1 MFWVHLPTI
10 NYKIIFKFLI
20 LTFSFFASLFVFG
33 QESIESLIKKHEIP
47 ESKLSIILEEH
58 ESGKRLIDINSN
70 RSRSPA
76 SVTKL
81 FTAFAAIDLLGSQ
94 YQWKTEAYINQ
105 KDNGKDSID
114 YLLIRGGGDPSFSI
128 NDLESFILKIRATGI
143 REIRNGIY
151 LDQSFFKQ
159 RKNSTGSFDQS
170 PLRPYNTMHSSLIV
184 NSNKLDLGF
193 RFNSKSKQIVITPSF
208 LPTGV
213 SIQSNLLIGS
223 GDCKDFKSQV
233 TFEERLEKKTLMILI
248 NGFYPGQC
256 SNFDH
261 DLAITETEHYFFGAF
276 KKIWVD
282 SGGTINGHYKRRKKS
297 KMNALIAHMDSEELN
312 SALRLILK
320 ESDNMASRN
329 VFLSFA
335 EKSNQRKL
343 RNIRKTVYKSMKNND
358 IQWHNRNFIDNG
370 SGLSRKTR
378 LKPESIMGLIKKI
391 DQDIKFLEIK
401 SMLPVSGIDGTLKN
415 IYQSSL
421 LQGQMR
427 LKTGTLNGVRCLAGF
442 ITSSS
447 GKNYRFVFMHNNF
460 DEYEYDLRLFTTELL
475 NLIVSEELIA
485 SD

>member
-47 ESKLSIILEEH
+47 ESKLSIILEDN

-94 YQWKTEAYINQ
+94 YQWKTEAYIDQ

-114 YLLIRGGGDPSFSI
+114 YLLISGGGDPSFSI

-143 REIRNGIY
+143 REIRNGIH

-184 NSNKLDLGF
+184 NSNKLDLSF
-193 RFNSKSKQIVITPSF
+193 SFNSKTKEIVITPSF

-223 GDCKDFKSQV
+223 GDCRDFRSQV
-233 TFEERLEKKTLMILI
+233 NFKERLEKKTLMILI
-248 NGFYPGQC
+248 NGFYPDQC
-256 SNFDH
+256 PSFDH
-261 DLAITETEHYFFGAF
+261 DLAITETEHYFYGAF

-343 RNIRKTVYKSMKNND
+343 RNIRKTVYKSMKDND

-415 IYQSSL
+415 IFQSSL

>member
-1 MFWVHLPTI
+1 MSWVHLPNI

-20 LTFSFFASLFVFG
+20 LIFSFFSSLFVFG
-33 QESIESLIKKHEIP
+33 QDSIDLLIKKHEIP
-47 ESKLSIILEEH
+47 ESKLSIILEDN
-58 ESGKRLIDINSN
+58 ESGKRLVDINSN
-70 RSRSPA
+70 RSRSPG

-94 YQWKTEAYINQ
+94 YQWKTEAYIDQ

-143 REIRNGIY
+143 REIRNGIH

-159 RKNSTGSFDQS
+159 RKKSTGSFDQS

-184 NSNKLDLGF
+184 NSNKLDLSF
-193 RFNSKSKQIVITPSF
+193 RFNSKTKEIVVTPSF
-208 LPTGV
+208 LPKGV
-213 SIQSNLLIGS
+213 SIQNNLSIGS
-223 GDCKDFKSQV
+223 GDCKDFRSQV
-233 TFEERLEKKTLMILI
+233 NFKERLEGKTIMILI

-256 SNFDH
+256 PNFDH
-261 DLAITETEHYFFGAF
+261 DLAITEPEHYFYGAF
-276 KKIWVD
+276 KKIWMD

-312 SALRLILK
+312 SVLRLILK

-335 EKSNQRKL
+335 EKSYQTNL
-343 RNIRKTVYKSMKNND
+343 RNTRKAVYKSMKNND
-358 IQWHNRNFIDNG
+358 VQWHNLNFIENG

-378 LKPESIMGLIKKI
+378 LKPESVMGLLKKI
-391 DQDIKFLEIK
+391 DQETKFLEIK

-415 IYQSSL
+415 IYRSETL
-421 LQGQMR
+421 RGQMK

-442 ITSSS
+442 ITSKT
-447 GKNYRFVFMHNNF
+447 GKKYRFVFMHNNYE
-460 DEYEYDLRLFTTELL
+460 EYEYDLLSFTTDLL
-475 NLIVSEELIA
+475 NLIVT
-485 SD
+485 DQY

>member
-320 ESDNMASRN
+320 ESDNLASRN

>member
-47 ESKLSIILEEH
+47 ESKLSIILEDN

-70 RSRSPA
+70 RSRSPG

-81 FTAFAAIDLLGSQ
+81 FTAFAAIDLLGSE
-94 YQWKTEAYINQ
+94 YQWKTEAYIDQ
-105 KDNGKDSID
+105 KDNGIDSID

-143 REIRNGIY
+143 REIRNGIH

-184 NSNKLDLGF
+184 NSNKLDLSF
-193 RFNSKSKQIVITPSF
+193 SFNSKTKEIVITPSF

-223 GDCKDFKSQV
+223 GDCKDFRSQV
-233 TFEERLEKKTLMILI
+233 NFKERLEKKTLMIVI
-248 NGFYPGQC
+248 NGFYPDQC
-256 SNFDH
+256 SSFDH
-261 DLAITETEHYFFGAF
+261 DLAITETEHYFYGAF

-343 RNIRKTVYKSMKNND
+343 RNIRKTFYKSMKNNG

-415 IYQSSL
+415 IFQSSL

-475 NLIVSEELIA
+475 NLIVSEELIT

>member
-20 LTFSFFASLFVFG
+20 LTFSFFASCFVFG

-47 ESKLSIILEEH
+47 ESKLSIILEDN

-70 RSRSPA
+70 RSRSPG

-94 YQWKTEAYINQ
+94 YQWKTEAYIDQ

-114 YLLIRGGGDPSFSI
+114 YLLISGGGDPSFSI
-128 NDLESFILKIRATGI
+128 NDLESFILKIRASGI
-143 REIRNGIY
+143 REIRSGIH

-159 RKNSTGSFDQS
+159 RKKSTASFDQS

-184 NSNKLDLGF
+184 NSNKLDLSF
-193 RFNSKSKQIVITPSF
+193 SFNSKTKEIVITPSF
-208 LPTGV
+208 LPIGV

-223 GDCKDFKSQV
+223 GDCRDFRSQV
-233 TFEERLEKKTLMILI
+233 NFKERLEKKTLMIMI
-248 NGFYPGQC
+248 DGFYPGQC
-256 SNFDH
+256 PSFDH
-261 DLAITETEHYFFGAF
+261 DLAITETEHYFYGAF
-276 KKIWVD
+276 KKIWLD

-320 ESDNMASRN
+320 ESDNLASRN

-343 RNIRKTVYKSMKNND
+343 RNIRKTVYKSMKDND

>member
-170 PLRPYNTMHSSLIV
+170 PMRPYNTMHSSLIV

-320 ESDNMASRN
+320 ESDNLASRN

-343 RNIRKTVYKSMKNND
+343 RNIRKTVYRSMKNND